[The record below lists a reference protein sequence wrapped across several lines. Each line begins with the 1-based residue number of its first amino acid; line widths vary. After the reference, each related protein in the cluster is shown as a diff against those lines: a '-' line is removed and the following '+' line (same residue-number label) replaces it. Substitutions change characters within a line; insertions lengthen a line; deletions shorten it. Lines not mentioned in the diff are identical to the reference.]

1 MATRQGGGNMTAITG
16 GQSPIE
22 VTEAGFGLANLQQQ
36 SESGEQQTIT
46 LDVHQA
52 EELYN
57 WLTQFVRG
65 AREEVSQ
72 E

>member
-1 MATRQGGGNMTAITG
+1 MTAVTG

-22 VTEAGFGLANLQQQ
+22 VTETGFGLASLQQQ

-52 EELYN
+52 EGLAN
-57 WLTQFVRG
+57 WFVQFVRQ
-65 AREEVSQ
+65 AREEISQ

>member
-1 MATRQGGGNMTAITG
+1 MTAITG

-22 VTEAGFGLANLQQQ
+22 VTETGLGLASLQQQ
-36 SESGEQQTIT
+36 SESGERQTIT

-52 EELYN
+52 EGLYN
-57 WLTQFVRG
+57 WLVQFVRET
-65 AREEVSQ
+65 REEFSQ